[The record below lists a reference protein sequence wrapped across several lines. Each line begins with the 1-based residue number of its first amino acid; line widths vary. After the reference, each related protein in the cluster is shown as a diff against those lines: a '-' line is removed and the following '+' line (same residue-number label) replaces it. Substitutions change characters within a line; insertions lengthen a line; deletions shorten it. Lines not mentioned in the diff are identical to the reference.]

1 MDSLKRIVLWDHR
14 RGTWQYDVLCLLIIA
29 FIFLTPKSWFDRRE
43 KLATQP
49 GRVIVKTPDVS
60 PKRVD
65 LERKVREMSGNP
77 TAELLGWR
85 EMLDRSGEHF
95 YEVDFR

>member
-1 MDSLKRIVLWDHR
+1 MDSLKRIVLWDYR

-49 GRVIVKTPDVS
+49 GRVIVKTKDVS
-60 PKRVD
+60 PRRID
-65 LERKVREMSGNP
+65 LERKVREMSGSP
-77 TAELLGWR
+77 AAELLSWHETIDG
-85 EMLDRSGEHF
+85 SGERF